1 MTIYKVHSNHRKFQ
15 SICFD
20 TNDYLDVL
28 DPSIGEQKA
37 MMLTVLNEPVA
48 EHWRP
53 IELGYFANEGTTEF
67 ADVSIWNSGLIL
79 MNTKAYKSLNP
90 VLDSY
95 GEFLPCELHE
105 QPAYIFNALVIKAR
119 EAANVTYK
127 TKNGHL
133 QQVESL
139 AFDSTCDEPVFKHQ
153 DELSFNLYCSEAFK
167 QACEIGQLKGI
178 YFTSDLAAPL

>member
-1 MTIYKVHSNHRKFQ
+1 MSLYKVHNDYSKYQ
-15 SICFD
+15 SLTFD
-20 TNDYLDVL
+20 IDDYLDLL
-28 DPSIGEQKA
+28 DPSIGEREA
-37 MMLTVLNEPVA
+37 MLLPSINKPIS
-48 EHWRP
+48 HFWQP

-67 ADVSIWNSGLIL
+67 ADVSIWKSGLIL
-79 MNTKAYKSLNP
+79 MNAKAYKSLNA
-90 VLDSY
+90 VLKDY

-105 QPAYIFNALVIKAR
+105 QPAFIFNALVLKAK
-119 EAANVTYK
+119 EAAIVSYK

-133 QQVESL
+133 QQVESI

-178 YFTSDLAAPL
+178 YFSSDLAAPL